1 MSMMENR
8 DMQQDLPLSGVRVID
23 FTQVMMGPVCTQTLG
38 DYGAD
43 VIKIERKGAGDL
55 SRSTFEPVAGADN
68 PIFCSLNRNKR
79 SVALD
84 LRDPAHM
91 AQVKALIAGA
101 DVVVNNFRAGVMERM
116 GLGYD
121 DCKALNPRVIYA
133 VGTGYGETGPYAF
146 KGGQDVL
153 AQAISGVMAR
163 RSDASV
169 PVSVYPTAL
178 ADYSAG
184 MHMVQGILLALLHRA
199 RTGQGQKISVSLYN
213 SMLAMQMQEAA
224 MILMAD
230 SEVNWAAMPL
240 CGVYDTRTGP
250 LVMVGAFK
258 PNPLRDICAALE
270 IDDLSADPRYC
281 DLTQQFKNKAALQAI
296 FRERYAGN
304 TREHWLAR
312 LEAVDIPCSP
322 VRDLREALVDPQTL
336 HNQMLIEG
344 DGEGQRVRFINSP
357 ITMSSAQVS
366 LRRAPPRL
374 GQHNED
380 VLRELAQ
387 AADTPRRRH
396 ERASANRE
404 PCRHGDAGAARRA
417 QRRRPRHRGRA
428 ATHLDRDRGPRRR
441 PRGRA
446 HRRRRARLL
455 RGRGPEEPHHHRAG
469 ILGRGAA
476 RRLRRHRA
484 ARDPERAGRGPRQ
497 RFRAG
502 RRLRDGAG
510 LRHRG
515 GLRGSQLRPAGGAGG
530 PHAAGRRHDAA
541 AAADSLP
548 QGDGD
553 AADGSPNPAR
563 EAAELGLIN
572 EVVPRAGLDEAVQRW
587 VDALLACAPLSQQ
600 AIKQVVRRTGTLSP
614 ADAQA
619 LRLPALVAAPQ
630 SEDAHEGVLAFQQ
643 KRKPQWRGR

>member
-312 LEAVDIPCSP
+312 LEAVDILCSP

-366 LRRAPPRL
+366 LRRAPPGSGSTTRTCCASWRKL
-374 GQHNED
+374 RIPQGGAMSVHLRIENHVATVTLARPD
-380 VLRELAQ
+380 VLNAVDLATE
-387 AADTPRRRH
+387 AALQRIWTEIEGRDDVRVVVLTGEG
-396 ERASANRE
+396 ERAFCVGADLKNPTTTGLE
-404 PCRHGDAGAARRA
+404 YWGAARPGGFGGIALRETLNVPVVA
-417 QRRRPRHRGRA
+417 RVNGFALGGGFEMVLGCDIVVACEEASFGLPEALVGRMPLDGGMTLLQRQIPYRKA
-428 ATHLDRDRGPRRR
+428 MAM
-441 PRGRA
+441 
-446 HRRRRARLL
+446 LL
-455 RGRGPEEPHHHRAG
+455 T
-469 ILGRGAA
+469 
-476 RRLRRHRA
+476 
-484 ARDPERAGRGPRQ
+484 
-497 RFRAG
+497 G
-502 RRLRDGAG
+502 RRI
-510 LRHRG
+510 
-515 GLRGSQLRPAGGAGG
+515 
-530 PHAAGRRHDAA
+530 
-541 AAADSLP
+541 
-548 QGDGD
+548 
-553 AADGSPNPAR
+553 PAR

-619 LRLPALVAAPQ
+619 LRLPALVAALQ

>member
-1 MSMMENR
+1 
-8 DMQQDLPLSGVRVID
+8 
-23 FTQVMMGPVCTQTLG
+23 
-38 DYGAD
+38 
-43 VIKIERKGAGDL
+43 
-55 SRSTFEPVAGADN
+55 
-68 PIFCSLNRNKR
+68 
-79 SVALD
+79 
-84 LRDPAHM
+84 
-91 AQVKALIAGA
+91 
-101 DVVVNNFRAGVMERM
+101 
-116 GLGYD
+116 
-121 DCKALNPRVIYA
+121 
-133 VGTGYGETGPYAF
+133 
-146 KGGQDVL
+146 
-153 AQAISGVMAR
+153 
-163 RSDASV
+163 
-169 PVSVYPTAL
+169 
-178 ADYSAG
+178 
-184 MHMVQGILLALLHRA
+184 
-199 RTGQGQKISVSLYN
+199 
-213 SMLAMQMQEAA
+213 
-224 MILMAD
+224 
-230 SEVNWAAMPL
+230 
-240 CGVYDTRTGP
+240 
-250 LVMVGAFK
+250 MVGAFK

-312 LEAVDIPCSP
+312 LEAVDILCSP

-387 AADTPRRRH
+387 AADTPKGAMSVHLRIENHVATVTLARPDVLNAVDLATEAALQRIWTEIEGRDDVRVVVLTGEG
-396 ERASANRE
+396 ERAFCVGADLKNPTTTGLE
-404 PCRHGDAGAARRA
+404 YWGAARPGGFGGIALRETLNV
-417 QRRRPRHRGRA
+417 PVV
-428 ATHLDRDRGPRRR
+428 
-441 PRGRA
+441 
-446 HRRRRARLL
+446 ARVNGFALGGGFEMVL
-455 RGRGPEEPHHHRAG
+455 GCDIVVACEEASFGLPEALVE
-469 ILGRGAA
+469 
-476 RRLRRHRA
+476 
-484 ARDPERAGRGPRQ
+484 
-497 RFRAG
+497 
-502 RRLRDGAG
+502 
-510 LRHRG
+510 
-515 GLRGSQLRPAGGAGG
+515 

-572 EVVPRAGLDEAVQRW
+572 EVVP
-587 VDALLACAPLSQQ
+587 APAWTKRCSGGSTPCWPAPALSQQ

-619 LRLPALVAAPQ
+619 LRLPALVAALQ